1 MIPLICGI
9 QKIIQMNL
17 YSFRNRNTDIEK
29 KKKTYSYQKWEREG
43 GTY

>member
-9 QKIIQMNL
+9 QKIIQMNP
-17 YSFRNRNTDIEK
+17 YSFRNRITDIE